1 MGKRDYY
8 EVLGV
13 ARGASDD
20 DIKKAYRRL
29 AKQFHP
35 DQNRNDKNAESRF
48 KEVQEAYSVL
58 SDRGKRAQYD
68 QFGHVESSPGGAQG
82 TPGGVRYTWTGG
94 GPGQSINIEDLA
106 DMFDFE
112 SIFGERSRG
121 VQGASPFDFVGQDA
135 RRRSRGPVHDS
146 SRDIEFPVSLTFD
159 RAVRGTTIELDQP
172 SSDGTRQRIRVTIPP
187 GVRDGQKV
195 RVRGKGASGRGRR
208 PPGDLYVVVHI
219 QTHPFFHRDGD
230 DIYVTVPVTVAEAV
244 LGAKV
249 DVPTIDGRST
259 VTIPPGTP
267 SGAKLR
273 LAGMGVA
280 HSSRNDRGDLYAV
293 VKIVP
298 PRSLTAEQRRI
309 MEEFSREDQ
318 TRPRDGIW

>member
-13 ARGASDD
+13 GRGATDD
-20 DIKKAYRRL
+20 DIKKAFRRL
-29 AKQFHP
+29 AKQLHP

-58 SDRGKRAQYD
+58 SDRSKRAQYD
-68 QFGHVESSPGGAQG
+68 QFGHVESSPGGTQG
-82 TPGGVRYTWTGG
+82 APGGVKYTWTGG

-112 SIFGERSRG
+112 SIFGGRQRG
-121 VQGASPFDFVGQDA
+121 PQGASPFDFAGQDVG
-135 RRRSRGPVHDS
+135 RRSRSHANDP

-219 QTHPFFHRDGD
+219 QPHPYFHRDGD

-259 VTIPPGTP
+259 VTIPPGTQ

-273 LAGMGVA
+273 LTGMGVA
-280 HSSRNDRGDLYAV
+280 HASRNDRGDLYAV

-309 MEEFSREDQ
+309 IEEFSKADK
-318 TRPRDGIW
+318 TSPRDGLW